1 MTAHE
6 LELSDTI
13 TITHDTPETYKII
26 RKSDKAFMRSHI
38 YSEGGE

>member
-6 LELSDTI
+6 LELSDEI
-13 TITHDTPETYKII
+13 TITHETPEVYKIV
-26 RKSDKAFMRSHI
+26 RKGDLAFMRSHI